1 MNAPRQA
8 QSLTGAELIAL
19 PVSWQVVIVKTKTTS
34 FTPKTSELRKM
45 ADAGASAMRE
55 VVER

>member
-1 MNAPRQA
+1 MPQA
-8 QSLTGAELIAL
+8 GTVLDRAELIAL
-19 PVSWQVVIVKTKTTS
+19 PVSWQVVIVKTKTTG